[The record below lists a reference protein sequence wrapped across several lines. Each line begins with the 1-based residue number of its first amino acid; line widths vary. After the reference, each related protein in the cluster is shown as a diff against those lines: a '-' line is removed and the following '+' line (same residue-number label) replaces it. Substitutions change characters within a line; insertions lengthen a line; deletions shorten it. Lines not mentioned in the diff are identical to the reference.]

1 MSRMGKRLVA
11 VLVIV
16 ATMLCMVCTAGGV
29 SASSSGFIARNS
41 KTAMARLESAE
52 ESLTPH
58 RSVKVY
64 NFQGN
69 ASAGYTYKMDKNDLA
84 ILKEFA
90 KEHFTDKMSAADKVA
105 YTMEWIHTKVQY
117 ANTSALWSK
126 IAGKSW
132 VEAIFQYKTGQC
144 AQYNGA
150 LACMMAYL
158 GYDSSMV
165 QGYRSSRY
173 SRSVWQHFWAQVKID
188 GKTYLVEAGNRGK
201 SGDWYYLCAKY
212 SETKGYVY

>member
-1 MSRMGKRLVA
+1 MRRIGKRLVA
-11 VLVIV
+11 VFVV
-16 ATMLCMVCTAGGV
+16 AVTVFCMVCTAGGV
-29 SASSSGFIARNS
+29 SASSSGYIARNS
-41 KTAMARLESAE
+41 KTALARLKSAE

-69 ASAGYTYKMDKNDLA
+69 ASAGYTYKMDKEDLA
-84 ILKEFA
+84 ILKAFA

-117 ANTSALWSK
+117 ANTSALWAK
-126 IAGKSW
+126 ITGKSW
-132 VEAIFQYKTGQC
+132 VEAIFECRTGQC

-158 GYDSSMV
+158 GYDSSLV
-165 QGYRSSRY
+165 QGYRGSKG
-173 SRSVWQHFWAQVKID
+173 SVWQHFWAQVKID